1 MVMSVSGDLVSGQI
15 VESLSSDLILTSVWC
30 RSQHAA
36 QVKKMI
42 GKELWSGGCKAR
54 LMLILLINVM
64 CVTVCV
70 T

>member
-1 MVMSVSGDLVSGQI
+1 MSVSGDLVSGQI

-54 LMLILLINVM
+54 LRLILLINVM